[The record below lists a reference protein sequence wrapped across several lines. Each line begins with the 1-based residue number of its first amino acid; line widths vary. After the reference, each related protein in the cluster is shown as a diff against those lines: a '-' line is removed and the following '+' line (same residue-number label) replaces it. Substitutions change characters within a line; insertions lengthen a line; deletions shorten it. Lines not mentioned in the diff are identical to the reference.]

1 MKKKKW
7 FSAIGEADEK
17 YVAEADPTAPRRA
30 KTLPWR
36 RIAVVAAC
44 FLTLFTALNIYLFKP
59 ITVKPK
65 DISGYKDSAY
75 YGIIEKMNAYSTAS
89 SQNARYYKNNFRRLL
104 AKGFLFGCTSSGD
117 KDMSGGRD
125 DAPNAEDYVE
135 ITDNQTAGVTEGDR
149 IKRNGE
155 YIYYL
160 DGASLCVYSIAAEE
174 TEQVGRF
181 DFAAVKEIGQ
191 PTYTAWEMYLSADG
205 KTVTVVA
212 PYYSNSGQGRVTA
225 ILSLDVSDPASITVK
240 NKTFVS
246 GSYISS
252 RVLASGELLLMTRFE
267 ASTANYGDE
276 SSFIPSIGNG
286 EESARLAPTDIIA
299 PDIISNTAYTV
310 LVRFDGETYE
320 KKDSL
325 AFLSY
330 TDEVYV
336 SAEHIFTIRTY
347 QDEQKDN
354 GRIFR
359 TSMSEIAAVAYRDT
373 ALTCRGSFT
382 VEGTVKDRYSLDEH
396 EGMLRLVTTTG
407 STVLERKDDG
417 VHSYLRTVESNPT
430 NANLYV
436 YDIASLTK
444 RAEVIRFAPDGE
456 TVRSARFDG
465 DTAYVC
471 TAVALTD
478 PVFFFDLSD
487 LSHITYKE
495 TGTIEGYSTSLI
507 SLGDG
512 LLLGIGY
519 GNTSTTLKLELYRES
534 GSAVVSVAQLE
545 IERCSFSE
553 IYKSYYIDRENGIIG
568 IGIDEYGYSGRG
580 DGYLV
585 VGFDGG
591 YLEELAFLRVYG
603 EASLMRGCYI
613 DGYFYAFG
621 RSSVAVRKLE
631 K

>member
-30 KTLPWR
+30 NMLPWR

-59 ITVKPK
+59 ITVKPE

-75 YGIIEKMNAYSTAS
+75 YGIIEKMNAYNTLS
-89 SQNARYYKNNFRRLL
+89 SQNARRYKNNFRRLL
-104 AKGFLFGCTSSGD
+104 AKGFLFGCTSSDGD
-117 KDMSGGRD
+117 DMSGGRD

-149 IKRNGE
+149 IKRSEE

-160 DGASLCVYSIAAEE
+160 DGSTLCVYSIAAED

-181 DFAAVKEIGQ
+181 DFTAVKEIGQ
-191 PTYTAWEMYLSADG
+191 SSYTAWEMYLSADC

-212 PYYSNSGQGRVTA
+212 PYRSANGMTA

-252 RVLASGELLLMTRFE
+252 RVLASGELLIMTRFE

-299 PDIISNTAYTV
+299 PDIISSTSYTV
-310 LVRFDGETYE
+310 LVRFDSETYE

-347 QDEQKDN
+347 QDEQKNN
-354 GRIFR
+354 GQIFR
-359 TSMSEIAAVAYRDT
+359 MGMSEIAAVAYRDT

-382 VEGTVKDRYSLDEH
+382 VEGTVKDRYSLDEY

-407 STVLERKDDG
+407 STVLERRDDG
-417 VHSYLRTVESNPT
+417 GYSFLRTVKSNPT

-436 YDIASLTK
+436 FELATLKK

-519 GNTSTTLKLELYRES
+519 GNTTTTLKLELYRES
-534 GSAVVSVAQLE
+534 GSAVISVAQLE
-545 IERCSFSE
+545 IEKCSFSE
-553 IYKSYYIDRENGIIG
+553 IYKSYYIDRENGIVG
-568 IGIDEYGYSGRG
+568 LGVGEYGYSGRG

-585 VGFDGG
+585 IGIDGDF
-591 YLEELAFLRVYG
+591 LEELAFLRVSG
-603 EASLMRGCYI
+603 DEVLMRGCYV

-621 RSSVAVRKLE
+621 GNSFAVRHLDLK
-631 K
+631 